1 MAILMNE
8 GNLGFK
14 VLSLDNWMLT
24 DPVMRDFAMINNGVL
39 SSMTASDW
47 AASILEPK
55 LTDNVPIEVLKLF
68 EVARGLMLY
77 GYFFYPVYTLALE
90 QLSRVAETSIN
101 HKCKE
106 MGHQNSKDTF
116 ARKIDWLA
124 KNSAI
129 SDKLQ
134 WHAIRNIRNEAS
146 HPKEQMILPPG
157 VTLNFLVTITESIN
171 SLFSYANGP

>member
-1 MAILMNE
+1 MNE

-106 MGHQNSKDTF
+106 M
-116 ARKIDWLA
+116 
-124 KNSAI
+124 
-129 SDKLQ
+129 
-134 WHAIRNIRNEAS
+134 
-146 HPKEQMILPPG
+146 
-157 VTLNFLVTITESIN
+157 
-171 SLFSYANGP
+171 